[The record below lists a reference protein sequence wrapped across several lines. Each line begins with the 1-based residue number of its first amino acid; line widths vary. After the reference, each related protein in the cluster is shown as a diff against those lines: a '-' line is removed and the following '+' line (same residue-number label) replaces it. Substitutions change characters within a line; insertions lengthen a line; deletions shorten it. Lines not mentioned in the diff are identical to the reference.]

1 MLTIGEIVGSHGV
14 RGEFKVKPHT
24 DFPQRFYALDVITV
38 RQGDKTRQLHVQK
51 VRQHKNIFIMQCRE
65 VSDRNQA
72 DMLKNWELV
81 VDYADA
87 IPLPPDH
94 YYDFDLEGMEVWDLT
109 SQTLVGKITRILH
122 LPANAAYEVE
132 RPQGDSLLIPAL
144 KSVVRRVDVA
154 NKRMEIVPLEG
165 LLE

>member
-1 MLTIGEIVGSHGV
+1 
-14 RGEFKVKPHT
+14 
-24 DFPQRFYALDVITV
+24 
-38 RQGDKTRQLHVQK
+38 
-51 VRQHKNIFIMQCRE
+51 
-65 VSDRNQA
+65 
-72 DMLKNWELV
+72 
-81 VDYADA
+81 
-87 IPLPPDH
+87 
-94 YYDFDLEGMEVWDLT
+94 
-109 SQTLVGKITRILH
+109 VGKITRILH